1 MKTSADVTLGLR
13 KASRLLSLIFA
24 SLLLC
29 VPLFSQGTAG
39 RILGTVTD
47 QSGGVVAGA
56 TVIVTDVDRNAP
68 RTLTTGQSGEY
79 NAPNLLP
86 GTYKVRAEAKG
97 FKAFERENV
106 ILEVGGELRID
117 LTLQP
122 GEMTQTIT
130 VTEAVP
136 LVETTNAELGGTL
149 QSAIIETLPLNGRNF
164 VNMLQLRPGVTI
176 YPGGAGGTQSTNGQR
191 PHDNVYM
198 IDGVYASDPWV
209 GQSSFNANLAAGDA
223 STILPVDAID
233 EFKTEEN
240 PRAEYGWKPGAIV
253 NVGVKSGTNDLHGS
267 AYAYGR
273 YTAFDARNYFN
284 PVNGL
289 NPTKQPVEL
298 EQYGATVGGPIKK
311 DKLFYFANFESQR
324 YGIGNPVA
332 ITTPTQAD
340 LIAACQTAL
349 GFGAPSPSING
360 TPNPK
365 ALTALSASLA
375 GLTNSCGIDSSKN
388 TKDPGGLTFQGLFP
402 VNDGSAGGRVFSDL
416 LNTNTI
422 YGGLGKVDY
431 RPNIKNQLEGMYFF
445 SQGNGVAADT
455 PLEQVSTAWMT
466 KQHAR
471 AQVASGDWTY
481 TPSSTLVNEVRFGYA
496 HDYWF
501 FIGNDSGQ
509 NPATYSFNGQPYEVP
524 TGITNPIDWGMPG
537 IRFRDFYG
545 GYANNGIGITWPK
558 ILGPNTV
565 LELLDHVS
573 VTHGKHAFK
582 FGGEIILNQAK
593 EDVTANA
600 KGPVRFAS
608 LNDFFDGKIH
618 QANLLLGDPIRTL
631 TNQGFAGFLQ
641 DDWRVTPRLTL
652 NLGVR
657 YELNT
662 VVHDK
667 NGQQANFDPVRG
679 LVQSDNPYHGD
690 HNNFAPRVGFAWDI
704 GGNGKTVLRAAG
716 GILYEQVS
724 MDVFNAESNI
734 LGLRTIPTGLPLFNA
749 GSSTPLPL
757 NGNIQLQALTFT
769 GPSLGPVDLAWRNF
783 DPTKPVSA
791 QTTLYSSVSNPA
803 CGDGINNPNPGVY
816 LAPPA
821 QCEIYAVD
829 PNIRTPYVNNWN
841 IDLQRAITNNLSVD
855 IGYVGNHGTKLL
867 GRRNLNQ
874 PTLVGGFSPG
884 WGDPS
889 APGSAANLCLADYT
903 NCSADAG
910 GEQAAMPFT
919 APCALGVG
927 VSAQN
932 ATPANGSGGPFNPT
946 NACFSFLNYINVIQ
960 NIYESNYNGLQ
971 VTLTGRNYHG
981 LSFTA
986 GYTYSHAL
994 GMASDQ
1000 GTAANFPTA
1009 ANSYAKLRPQLYAN
1023 TDFDIRHRFTLSFNY
1038 VIPGRKGAG
1047 QLLEGWSLNS
1057 IVVIQSGL
1065 PWGLSDQGNDFSG
1078 TGAIGAFAQSLGEQ
1092 WDFFGNPSDFTPVHG
1107 FTDTNCVGPGAQGCS
1122 GGLPFFPGGGTADA
1136 PTSNATCNA
1145 KARALD
1151 GGASTGLA
1159 QAALFNTG
1167 CYAVGNSVLIPPAFG
1182 SYGTTAQNLWRDA
1195 GFKNWDMSVAKL
1207 FTIKERLKA
1216 EVRVELFNVL
1226 NHPHFSNPSGGPGG
1240 GIGDPS
1246 GGPPFGFSGLTP
1258 DTYSSNPQLG
1268 SGGNRAMQLGL
1279 KLSW

>member
-1 MKTSADVTLGLR
+1 M
-13 KASRLLSLIFA
+13 
-24 SLLLC
+24 
-29 VPLFSQGTAG
+29 AG
-39 RILGTVTD
+39 V
-47 QSGGVVAGA
+47 
-56 TVIVTDVDRNAP
+56 TVIVTDTERNVT
-68 RTLTTGQSGEY
+68 RTLTTGASGEY

-86 GTYKVRAEAKG
+86 GMYKVRAEAKG
-97 FKAFERENV
+97 FKAIERQNV
-106 ILEVGGELRID
+106 VLEVSAELRID
-117 LTLQP
+117 LALQP
-122 GEMTQTIT
+122 GEVTQTIT

-149 QSAIIETLPLNGRNF
+149 QSQIIENLPLNGRNF
-164 VNMLQLRPGVTI
+164 VNMLQLRPGVTL
-176 YPGGAGGTQSTNGQR
+176 YPGGAGGSQSTNGQR

-198 IDGVYASDPWV
+198 INGIMASDPWV

-223 STILPVDAID
+223 STILSVDAID

-253 NVGVKSGTNDLHGS
+253 NVGVKSGTNAVHGT

-273 YTAFDARNYFN
+273 ETRFDARNYFN
-284 PVNGL
+284 PATAPAGVTINT
-289 NPTKQPVEL
+289 TKQPVAL
-298 EQYGATVGGPIKK
+298 EQFGATLGGPIKK
-311 DKLFYFANFESQR
+311 DKLFYFVNFESQR
-324 YGIGNPVA
+324 YAIGNPVA

-340 LIAACQTAL
+340 LISACQTAL
-349 GFGAPSPSING
+349 ENGAPLSGLPG
-360 TPNPK
+360 
-365 ALTALSASLA
+365 ALAPLSASIA
-375 GLTNSCGIDSSKN
+375 GLTNTCAIDPAKT

-402 VNDGSAGGRVFSDL
+402 VNDGSAGGHVFSDL
-416 LNTNTI
+416 LNTSTI
-422 YGGLGKVDY
+422 NGGLGKVNYHPSD
-431 RPNIKNQLEGMYFF
+431 KHQLEGMYFF
-445 SQGNGVAADT
+445 SEGNGVAADT
-455 PLEQVSTAWMT
+455 PLEQVSTAWQT

-471 AQVASGDWTY
+471 AQDVSGDWTWA
-481 TPSSTLVNEVRFGYA
+481 PKATLVNEVRFGYA
-496 HDYWF
+496 HDYWY

-509 NPATYSFNGQPYEVP
+509 NPANYNFNGQTYRVP

-537 IRFRDFYG
+537 IRFRDYYG

-573 VTHGKHAFK
+573 VMRGKHAFK
-582 FGGEIILNQAK
+582 FGGEIIFNQSV
-593 EDVTANA
+593 ENVTANA
-600 KGPVRFAS
+600 KGPVRFAN
-608 LNDFFDGKIH
+608 LTDFFGGKLH
-618 QANLLLGDPIRTL
+618 RANLLLGDPVRTL
-631 TNQGFAGFLQ
+631 TSQAFAGFVQ

-657 YELNT
+657 YELST
-662 VVHDK
+662 VIHDK
-667 NGQQANFDPVRG
+667 NGMQANFDEVRG
-679 LVQSDNPYHGD
+679 LVQSNNPYHGD

-704 GGNGKTVLRAAG
+704 AGNGKTVLRAGG

-724 MDVFNAESNI
+724 MDVFHAEANV

-749 GSSTPLPL
+749 GSPTSLPL
-757 NGNIQLQALTFT
+757 NGNIQLQGLTFS
-769 GPSLGPVDLAWRNF
+769 GPSLGPVNAAWRNF
-783 DPTKPVSA
+783 DPTLPVSA
-791 QTTLYSSVSNPA
+791 QTTLYSSVATPA
-803 CGDGINNPNPGVY
+803 CGDGINNPNPPGLGNNPNVPTY
-816 LAPPA
+816 LAAPA

-841 IDLQRAITNNLSVD
+841 IDIQRAITNNLSVD

-867 GRRNLNQ
+867 GKINHNQ

-889 APGSAANLCLADYT
+889 AAGSAANLCVNDYT
-903 NCSADAG
+903 NCNADAG

-919 APCALGVG
+919 APCAVAVG

-932 ATPANGSGGPFNPT
+932 ATPANSSGGPFNPT
-946 NACFSFLNYINVIQ
+946 NSCLSFLNYITIIH
-960 NIYESNYNGLQ
+960 NIYNSNYNGLQ
-971 VTLTGRNYHG
+971 VTLTGRNFHG
-981 LSFTA
+981 LSFTS

-1009 ANSYAKLRPQLYAN
+1009 ANSYAKLRPQMYAN

-1038 VIPGRKGAG
+1038 AIPGKKGFG

-1057 IVVIQSGL
+1057 IVMIQSGL
-1065 PWGLSDQGNDFSG
+1065 PWGLSDNGNDFSG
-1078 TGAIGAFAQSLGEQ
+1078 TNAIGAFAQAFGEQ
-1092 WDFFGNPSDFTPVHG
+1092 WNFYGKNSDFTPVHG
-1107 FTDTNCVGPGAQGCS
+1107 WTDTNGGA
-1122 GGLPFFPGGGTADA
+1122 GGLPFFPGGGSTSA

-1145 KARALD
+1145 KAKALD
-1151 GGASTGLA
+1151 GGATTGLA
-1159 QAALFNTG
+1159 QAALFTTG
-1167 CYAVGNSVLIPPAFG
+1167 CFAVGNSVLIPPAFG
-1182 SYGTTAQNLWRDA
+1182 SYGTTAQNLWRD
-1195 GFKNWDMSVAKL
+1195 GGYKNWDMSVAKR

-1240 GIGDPS
+1240 AIGDPS
-1246 GGPPFGFSGLTP
+1246 AGTLGFSGLTP

-1279 KLSW
+1279 KLSF